1 MPARFNVM
9 SLRKRLFRTV
19 QSVLIFTA
27 SLTAGTVKAEEA
39 SDAAYLKVVTARA
52 DKILAPLK
60 IDDHTRRS
68 RVRDLI
74 AQQYVALSKRQ
85 ADFEARQKSASKESA
100 SDAKHRS
107 VRAAIAQ
114 ETDSELFTL
123 HRRFVARLGAE
134 LSPEQVDQV
143 KNGITYGVVPITY
156 RRYLELLP
164 ELTAE
169 QKAVVLA
176 NLLEAREYAMDAGS
190 SEKKHA
196 WFDKFKGRINN
207 YLSSQGYNLKQ
218 AEQAWQAK
226 HQKK

>member
-1 MPARFNVM
+1 MLARSND
-9 SLRKRLFRTV
+9 SRRAELLV
-19 QSVLIFTA
+19 QSLFLVTVLITA
-27 SLTAGTVKAEEA
+27 SAVQAEEA

-60 IDDHTRRS
+60 IDDDARRS

-74 AQQYVALSKRQ
+74 AQQYVALSRRQ
-85 ADFEARQKSASKESA
+85 AEFEGRQKSTSKDSA
-100 SDAKHRS
+100 SDAEHRS
-107 VRAAIAQ
+107 IRAAIAQ
-114 ETDSELFTL
+114 ETDFELFTI
-123 HRRFVARLGAE
+123 HRAFVARLGAE
-134 LSPEQVDQV
+134 LSPEQVDAV

-218 AEQAWQAK
+218 AEQDWQAK